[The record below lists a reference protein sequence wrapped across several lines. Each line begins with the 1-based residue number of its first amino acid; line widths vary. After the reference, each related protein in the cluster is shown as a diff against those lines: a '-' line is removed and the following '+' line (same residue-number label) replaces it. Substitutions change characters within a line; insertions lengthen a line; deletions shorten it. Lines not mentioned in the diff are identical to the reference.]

1 MGFKRNFLAVSSAAA
16 IALAGAGLVAVSQA
30 DPPDKPK
37 VPKYV
42 PDGSWPKPMPVAG
55 QFGTQLVIST
65 ATGKPKPWSTGEVA
79 GTCVD
84 SRDHVFIVT
93 RGNLVNSPETLDSV
107 PAPPVI
113 EFDRDGKVVNAW
125 GNRNVLPNGI
135 HGCFIDYQD
144 NIWIA
149 GNGDGIVQKYTR
161 DGSRL
166 LLQIGTRGKF
176 DSADGTRRGK
186 GLNAARDQLHMPSGM
201 VVDPGNGDI
210 YVADGYGNRRIA
222 VFDKDGKFL
231 RQWGRQATDEETQAG
246 APGVFAEVVHCIA
259 MSNAGLI
266 YACDRQGNRVQVYQ
280 KDGTFVRNI
289 PIPNATGK
297 LPDKRGTAWW
307 VAFSP
312 DREQKFMYMMNG
324 GTEQV
329 HILDHASGKILSS
342 FGRPGHQIGNFTH
355 GHTIA
360 VDSKGNIYVAETD
373 WGRRVQKFKIVSGP

>member
-1 MGFKRNFLAVSSAAA
+1 
-16 IALAGAGLVAVSQA
+16 
-30 DPPDKPK
+30 
-37 VPKYV
+37 
-42 PDGSWPKPMPVAG
+42 
-55 QFGTQLVIST
+55 
-65 ATGKPKPWSTGEVA
+65 
-79 GTCVD
+79 
-84 SRDHVFIVT
+84 
-93 RGNLVNSPETLDSV
+93 
-107 PAPPVI
+107 
-113 EFDRDGKVVNAW
+113 
-125 GNRNVLPNGI
+125 
-135 HGCFIDYQD
+135 
-144 NIWIA
+144 
-149 GNGDGIVQKYTR
+149 
-161 DGSRL
+161 
-166 LLQIGTRGKF
+166 
-176 DSADGTRRGK
+176 
-186 GLNAARDQLHMPSGM
+186 MPSGM

-231 RQWGRQATDEETQAG
+231 RQWGRQATDEETQTG

-266 YACDRQGNRVQVYQ
+266 YACDRQGNRVQVFQ

-289 PIPNATGK
+289 PIPNTTGK